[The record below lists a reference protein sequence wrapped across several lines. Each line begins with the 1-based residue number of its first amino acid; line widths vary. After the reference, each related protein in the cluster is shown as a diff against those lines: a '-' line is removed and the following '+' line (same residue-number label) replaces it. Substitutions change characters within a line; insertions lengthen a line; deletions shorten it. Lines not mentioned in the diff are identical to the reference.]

1 MSDFGF
7 PLDAV
12 LYRLQEWLHIL
23 RKMKPKYLME
33 PFWIICPQGMKG

>member
-12 LYRLQEWLHIL
+12 LY
-23 RKMKPKYLME
+23 KYLME
-33 PFWIICPQGMKG
+33 RFWIICPQGMKG

>member
-7 PLDAV
+7 PLDV
-12 LYRLQEWLHIL
+12 QITKWLHIL